1 MGSPANSSS
10 LQTTIQDEIRCKYST
25 HIGLISLPH
34 ITYISRL
41 LPLSAFSQLSLLMLR
56 PSPRLRPMPTTAT
69 MVMDWPIMATA
80 TVTPM
85 LMVTTTAR
93 DLQMLSLR
101 PMPTTATTTVMD
113 WPTTAT
119 ATLTTATTATP
130 MLTMDTT
137 TARGPPMLSPLLML
151 TTATITVMLLT
162 VMLTV
167 VTTATLMPT
176 MDTTDTDII
185 TKLLLFC

>member
-69 MVMDWPIMATA
+69 MVMDWLIMATA

-93 DLQMLSLR
+93 DLQMLSPR
-101 PMPTTATTTVMD
+101 PMP
-113 WPTTAT
+113 
-119 ATLTTATTATP
+119 
-130 MLTMDTT
+130 
-137 TARGPPMLSPLLML
+137 